1 MSSCCRTPAAS
12 TGVLISEL
20 EKRKMRMML
29 TAKLHRVRLTRVDRD
44 YEGSVAIDRLLLDEA
59 GILEYEMVHI
69 WNVTNGERLE
79 TYAIAAPA
87 GSGEICLNGAAA
99 HRGNPD
105 DIVIIAAFAPMEETQ
120 ARIHRPT
127 VVYVDHHNR
136 SRRAIE
142 GNLAH
147 PAATGAR
154 PF

>member
-1 MSSCCRTPAAS
+1 
-12 TGVLISEL
+12 
-20 EKRKMRMML
+20 MRMML

-59 GILEYEMVHI
+59 GILEYEMVHV

-105 DIVIIAAFAPMEETQ
+105 DIVIIATFAPMEEGQ

-127 VVYVDHHNR
+127 VVYVDSHNR

-142 GNLAH
+142 ANPAH
-147 PAATGAR
+147 PVPAADASG